1 MDQFF
6 LHQVQ
11 KIGQNPLFLK
21 EDQKMF
27 TRLTSQTKK
36 VLDDQT
42 PDREVGALS
51 LNLANN
57 TKILDSFIEL
67 RPTTRFISRFSSLYR
82 LKLATTWLLRYK
94 DYLITRAKFD
104 LTLLKPTQIFKAPE
118 LQRASNNLVI
128 YEQHVHF
135 NEEMPYSQKISTKA
149 KRLL

>member
-51 LNLANN
+51 FNLANN
-57 TKILDSFIEL
+57 TKILDSSIEL
-67 RPTTRFISRFSSLYR
+67 RPTTRLISRFFSLYR

-118 LQRASNNLVI
+118 LQRAANNLVI

-135 NEEMPYSQKISTKA
+135 NEEMFYSQKIST
-149 KRLL
+149 